1 MPTMRLSSPV
11 RLVARLVFIAFLILS
26 VPATALAVL

>member
-1 MPTMRLSSPV
+1 MRLSSSV
-11 RLVARLVFIAFLILS
+11 RLVARLVFIVFLILC